1 LKDGKLTFKFDILE
15 RVFRRKELKTLR
27 ASNAL
32 LIQMNKEL
40 LESKINL
47 DRQERIVLME
57 CMNDPHFR
65 DRVAEPNTPHLVRVK
80 YKGVKEKI
88 LAGFG
93 NELKN

>member
-1 LKDGKLTFKFDILE
+1 MNPLE
-15 RVFRRKELKTLR
+15 RIFHRKELKTLR

-57 CMNDPHFR
+57 CLNDPHFKE
-65 DRVAEPNTPHLVRVK
+65 RVQEPKTPHLVRVK
-80 YKGVKEKI
+80 YKGVKAKI
-88 LAGFG
+88 LSGLRD
-93 NELKN
+93 ELKN